1 MRNKRQGRKYTADQ
15 LHILNDLSIPRD
27 IASMMTDLPER
38 EISDY
43 RFRLRYKKSIY
54 AAAKKFRD
62 KRKLLDKERLGGR
75 RYDYWS
81 DEDVEYIMTSTDSDT
96 EMADKLGR
104 TVYSIQKKR
113 ERELKK
119 KDKRRK

>member
-1 MRNKRQGRKYTADQ
+1 MRNKRNGRKYTADQ
-15 LHILNDLSIPRD
+15 LHILDDLSIPRD
-27 IASMMTDLPER
+27 VASMMTDLPER

-43 RFRLRYKKSIY
+43 RFRIRYKKAIH

-62 KRKLLDKERLGGR
+62 KRRLLDNERLGGR
-75 RYDYWS
+75 QYNFWS

-96 EMADKLGR
+96 DMADKLGR

-119 KDKRRK
+119 KGRK